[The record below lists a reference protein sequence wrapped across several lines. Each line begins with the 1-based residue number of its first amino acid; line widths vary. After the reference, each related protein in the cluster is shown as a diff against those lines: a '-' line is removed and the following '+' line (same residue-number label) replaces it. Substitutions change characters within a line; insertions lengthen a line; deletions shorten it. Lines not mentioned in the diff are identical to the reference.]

1 MAEIA
6 DVVIVGGG
14 IIGIALA
21 YELARRT
28 LRVTLLEAHALGS
41 GVTGSGFAWV
51 NATSKADRDEDYF
64 QLNAASVRLY
74 DEFLRLHHAEPV
86 GINAGGTLLWAD
98 TPEQKERLKK
108 QAEQLL
114 AYDYLLSHLD
124 ITEMEALEPHIQ
136 FRSPTKGEAEG
147 WYCPADKWVEPSRL
161 VRFLADYARRNNADI
176 REYTPVREFSLDTL
190 GNISLIK
197 TDKAQIATR
206 TLIIAAGAQTPA
218 LLSLLKPDQTLT
230 QCVPLKRVPGILTDT
245 GNQTAQGLAQRILYP
260 PDRGG
265 LHLRPTSTGG
275 LLIGADDTDALV
287 TEAPLPPARL
297 QEIGRTLLVRA
308 SDWLPT
314 LPIADAGRHLST
326 YICNRPIPQDDRP
339 IVGRLPNISGVF
351 VAVTHSG
358 VTLAPLLASLLAEEI
373 VLKHIPPLLNP
384 YRPNRFL
391 RG

>member
-14 IIGIALA
+14 IMGVALA

-51 NATSKADRDEDYF
+51 NATSKADQNEDYF
-64 QLNAASVRLY
+64 QLNAAAVRLY

-86 GINAGGTLLWAD
+86 GINTGGTLLWAD
-98 TPEQKERLKK
+98 TPEGRERLKER
-108 QAEQLL
+108 AERLL
-114 AYDYLLSHLD
+114 ARDYLLSHLSLS
-124 ITEMEALEPHIQ
+124 EMEALEPHIQ
-136 FRSPTKGEAEG
+136 FRSPARGEAEG

-161 VRFLADYARRNNADI
+161 VRFLADYARRHNADI
-176 REYTPVREFSLDTL
+176 REYTPVRAFSLDTL

-218 LLSLLKPDQTLT
+218 LVSLLKEDPTLT
-230 QCVPLKRVPGILTDT
+230 QCVPLKRVPGILAET
-245 GNQTAQGLAQRILYP
+245 GNQTATGLAQRVLYP

-265 LHLRPTSTGG
+265 LHLRPTATGG
-275 LLIGADDTDALV
+275 LLIGADDSDALV
-287 TEAPLPPARL
+287 TEAPLSPTRL

-314 LPIADAGRHLST
+314 LPIAEVSKQLST
-326 YICNRPIPQDDRP
+326 YICNRPVPQDDHP

-351 VAVTHSG
+351 VAVAHSG

-373 VLKHIPPLLNP
+373 VLKHIPPLLTP

-391 RG
+391 KE